1 MKMHVQRKLFQV
13 MLTAWLMLVAIP
25 NVVTAGPIEDGSA
38 AYQRHDYETALRL
51 LRGPAEQGSA
61 EAQLLLGFMYHDGE
75 GVPQDYAEAARW
87 LRKAAEQGNI
97 AAQGALGGMYLDGL
111 GVLRDSAQATRWL
124 QKAAE
129 QGLPPAQS
137 ILGGLA
143 DKAGNYVEALKW
155 YRLAANQGDAEAQ
168 NNLGNMYETGR
179 GVAQNY
185 AEAAK
190 WYRLAAG
197 QGLAGAQYNLGI
209 LYDNGHGVTR
219 DYEEAAKWYGLAAAQ
234 GDADAQYSLGI
245 LYDNGT
251 GVAQDDTEA
260 AKWFRLAADQGYAKA
275 QNNLGALYARGHGVP
290 RDYVQ
295 AYMWFTLSAA
305 QGNPPA
311 AKNRDAAA
319 GLMTVAQI
327 AEAQELVREWKPKS
341 QQKVLVSPGLAQDG
355 PSVVAGVKDV
365 ANQLE
370 LYLDYVAKTGGWP
383 DFSKPPV
390 SDQFARLFDL
400 AQLTALPPSKASD
413 APWLIDWIG
422 TANGAI
428 KAILYFGIAPPV
440 DPIADQAAIKRNVT
454 DFEDQEAVAMSFM
467 VRISAR
473 AMQAMF
479 LFIDQLTPVQR
490 TPIRLEGFTKAR
502 VGGAE
507 TLLGALVTI
516 AQGIKP
522 ANAQL
527 LSAAIR
533 DTSDVWVASVLPGD
547 RPTILGMLAKAKD
560 ASEDDETRKNLTAF
574 DAELSNAK

>member
-1 MKMHVQRKLFQV
+1 MRIQGKVFQA

-25 NVVTAGPIEDGSA
+25 NAVTAGPIEDGSA

-75 GVPQDYAEAARW
+75 GEPQNYAEAARW

-97 AAQGALGGMYLDGL
+97 AAEGALGGMYLDGL
-111 GVLRDSAQATRWL
+111 GVPKDPAQATRWL
-124 QKAAE
+124 QKAAD

-143 DKAGNYVEALKW
+143 DKAGQYVEALKW
-155 YRLAANQGDAEAQ
+155 YRLAADQGDAE
-168 NNLGNMYETGR
+168 
-179 GVAQNY
+179 
-185 AEAAK
+185 
-190 WYRLAAG
+190 
-197 QGLAGAQYNLGI
+197 
-209 LYDNGHGVTR
+209 
-219 DYEEAAKWYGLAAAQ
+219 
-234 GDADAQYSLGI
+234 AQYSLGI

-260 AKWFRLAADQGYAKA
+260 AKWFRLAADQGYSKA

-295 AYMWFTLSAA
+295 AYMWFALSAV

-341 QQKVLVSPGLAQDG
+341 QQKVLVSPGLAQAG
-355 PSVVAGVKDV
+355 PSVVAGVKDT

-370 LYLDYVAKTGGWP
+370 LYVGYVAKTGGRP

-390 SDQFARLFDL
+390 SDQFARVFDL

-413 APWLIDWIG
+413 LPWLMDWIA
-422 TANGAI
+422 TANGAF
-428 KAILYFGIAPPV
+428 KSILYFGIAPPV
-440 DPIADQAAIKRNVT
+440 DPIADQAAIKRNAT
-454 DFEDQEAVAMSFM
+454 DYEDQEAVAMSFM
-467 VRISAR
+467 IRINAR

-502 VGGAE
+502 VGSAE

-516 AQGIKP
+516 AQGMKP
-522 ANAQL
+522 ANARL
-527 LSAAIR
+527 LSTAIR
-533 DTSDVWVASVLPGD
+533 DTSDVWVASILPGD

-560 ASEDDETRKNLTAF
+560 ASEDDETRKNLAAF
-574 DAELSNAK
+574 DAALSNAK

>member
-1 MKMHVQRKLFQV
+1 MRIQGKVFQA

-25 NVVTAGPIEDGSA
+25 NAVTAGPIEDGSA

-75 GVPQDYAEAARW
+75 GEPQNYAEAARW

-111 GVLRDSAQATRWL
+111 GVPKDPAQATRWL

-129 QGLPPAQS
+129 QGVPFAQS

-179 GVAQNY
+179 GVAQSY

-275 QNNLGALYARGHGVP
+275 QNNLGVLYTRGHGVP

-295 AYMWFTLSAA
+295 AYMWFALSAV

-319 GLMTVAQI
+319 GLMTTAQI

-341 QQKVLVSPGLAQDG
+341 QQKVLVSPGLAQAG
-355 PSVVAGVKDV
+355 PSVVAGVKDT

-370 LYLDYVAKTGGWP
+370 LYVGYVAKTGGRP

-390 SDQFARLFDL
+390 SDQFSRVFDL
-400 AQLTALPPSKASD
+400 AQLTALPPPKASD
-413 APWLIDWIG
+413 APWLIDWTG
-422 TANGAI
+422 TANGAF
-428 KAILYFGIAPPV
+428 KSILYFGIAAPV
-440 DPIADQAAIKRNVT
+440 DPIADQAAIKRNAT

-467 VRISAR
+467 IRISAR
-473 AMQAMF
+473 VMQAMF
-479 LFIDQLTPVQR
+479 MFMDQLTPAQR
-490 TPIRLEGFTKAR
+490 TPIRQEGFTKAR

-507 TLLGALVTI
+507 TVLGALVTV
-516 AQGIKP
+516 AQGMKP
-522 ANAQL
+522 ANARL
-527 LSAAIR
+527 LS
-533 DTSDVWVASVLPGD
+533 
-547 RPTILGMLAKAKD
+547 
-560 ASEDDETRKNLTAF
+560 
-574 DAELSNAK
+574 